1 MIDEEKEENWREEN
15 AAETSN
21 RRKHLVLR
29 GPPYPAADVW
39 FPLLVFNIFTSVQ
52 IVRWGDGGRDKLSIG
67 F

>member
-39 FPLLVFNIFTSVQ
+39 FP
-52 IVRWGDGGRDKLSIG
+52 
-67 F
+67 